1 MKRTRFINLNA
12 MRKLSMAS
20 TLALG
25 ACSQPQEK
33 YTVVQDVED
42 CLMHTCLNE
51 QQCTTAYQT
60 AKAEAARTSNK
71 YYLRSDCEAEFGNNS
86 CTDTPNADGFYE
98 PKFAG
103 FPVTQT
109 RTDANG
115 NRVCEAR
122 SRFPLFR
129 YSGLANGLG
138 NAFSSRGFA
147 SSTAK
152 PMGTDGTKTFSANP
166 NQIAQGANPQ
176 PRPTQRAG
184 FGSTVVRGSNYS
196 FGG

>member
-1 MKRTRFINLNA
+1 MKRTRFINLDA
-12 MRKLSMAS
+12 MRKATMAS

-33 YTVVQDVED
+33 FTVVQDVED

-51 QQCTTAYQT
+51 QQCETAYQT
-60 AKAEAARTSNK
+60 AKAEAARTANK
-71 YYLRSDCEAEFGNNS
+71 YYLRSDCEYDFGNGN
-86 CTDTPNADGFYE
+86 CTDEPNADGFYQA
-98 PKFAG
+98 KFAG

-122 SRFPLFR
+122 SHFPLFM
-129 YSGLANGLG
+129 YSALGSALG
-138 NAFSSRGFA
+138 NRGFA
-147 SSTAK
+147 SSTGKNLTAAGNK
-152 PMGTDGTKTFSANP
+152 SFTAEP
-166 NQIAQGANPQ
+166 NKIAQGAAAQ

-184 FGSTVVRGSNYS
+184 FGSAARPVGGFS

>member
-1 MKRTRFINLNA
+1 MKRSRFINLDA
-12 MRKLSMAS
+12 MRKATMAS

-33 YTVVQDVED
+33 YIVVQDVED
-42 CLMHTCLNE
+42 CLIHTCLNE
-51 QQCTTAYQT
+51 QQCETAYKT
-60 AKAEAARTSNK
+60 AKEEAQRTANK
-71 YYLRSDCEAEFGNNS
+71 YYLRSDCEAEFGNNN
-86 CTDTPNADGFYE
+86 CEDTPNADGFYT

-115 NRVCEAR
+115 NRVCSAR
-122 SRFPLFR
+122 PHFPMFA
-129 YSGLANGLG
+129 YSGFGNGFMG
-138 NAFSSRGFA
+138 NRGFA
-147 SSTAK
+147 SSTGQA
-152 PMGTDGTKTFSANP
+152 MTADGKNTFSAEP
-166 NQIAQGANPQ
+166 DKIARGAAPQ

>member
-1 MKRTRFINLNA
+1 MKRTRFINLDA
-12 MRKLSMAS
+12 MRKATMAS

-25 ACSQPQEK
+25 ACGQPQEK
-33 YTVVQDVED
+33 FVVVQDVED

-71 YYLRSDCEAEFGNNS
+71 YYLRSDCEAEFGANN
-86 CTDTPNADGFYE
+86 CTDTPNTDGFYE

-122 SRFPLFR
+122 SHFPLFM
-129 YSGLANGLG
+129 YSALG
-138 NAFSSRGFA
+138 SAFGNRGFA
-147 SSTAK
+147 SSTGKA
-152 PMGTDGTKTFSANP
+152 MTADGNKTFHADSAK
-166 NQIAQGANPQ
+166 IAHGAAPQ
-176 PRPTQRAG
+176 PTPTKRAG
-184 FGSTVVRGSNYS
+184 FGSAARPVGGFS